1 MNLLY
6 FYILTQQE

>member
-6 FYILTQQE
+6 FYTFNK